1 MESNDGKAQGMNYNN
16 REEVKAYVEKMLGGD
31 SKHLSNW
38 IASELYYAYQ
48 QGNSKG
54 WSGCLN
60 EVNKTFKKLEAV

>member
-1 MESNDGKAQGMNYNN
+1 MNYSN

-31 SKHLSNW
+31 YEHLANW

-48 QGNSKG
+48 LGNSKG

-60 EVNKTFKKLEAV
+60 QVNKTLFKEAA